1 MLMKK
6 IILICLCLLVGI
18 SGYSAEGNKAKIFNC
33 MEGEVTK
40 RLIPIALEVV
50 EEDCYSIGMT
60 DNECNLIRTFFND
73 YIQAALTGNEKEA
86 EKKWR
91 AKIEQANPS
100 LYARLA
106 KMDMNNFEK
115 KIEEKGIHLLHNPEQ
130 ITNLWFELLDT
141 CVEPTNLSPLE
152 KATTR
157 LSLCTDGLVLEDLN
171 EQVIEKVRKKFVPTI
186 ALDEDILY
194 VSNKP
199 GWLTDT
205 AAVITNKKLY
215 RYEKAPIALEQF
227 WDSTYSDGH
236 IYLGNNNHISLN
248 DLKEE
253 WEPFP
258 DEGIAICGDKIYQ
271 SFRRMAYASNPSLQ
285 DTFWKDFQNTPK
297 NKREAFL
304 EKNCDKRNWQCYH
317 ALSLTDYD
325 KYQNAKDEH
334 KKEEYRKDAAEELKK
349 AISLLK
355 ITPVKSETVYP
366 LIDLALELKEY
377 AMARELA
384 VKYDE
389 TIRQE
394 YKKKAE
400 KEFVEHF
407 FELPYNE
414 RKLIVLADA
423 IPFLNANATIIPVN
437 IHELPKNI
445 SFSSG
450 QPSVGE
456 VYIAHPYTKEY
467 ILLESGYEW
476 RLLTEQIREFCE
488 VMDKI
493 GAKQCLAGN
502 VVFLSKGQQN
512 DSTLALQG
520 AVHGEQKTVGIK
532 AGGKI
537 EGSYNKEE
545 SVKREQL
552 QERLNSI
559 SQNFTPPYTFQFTG
573 EEDWLVWYPHK
584 KDWRH
589 LVRQVKEG
597 SNLEE
602 HIATFSSRD
611 LHKLQQMDCKEMQAE
626 LEGYADAKL
635 LGRKVG
641 IEAFYKRCN
650 DSKLEEEKDVSVQF
664 KVTFPPSAAGK

>member
-1 MLMKK
+1 MKK

-18 SGYSAEGNKAKIFNC
+18 SGYSAEGNKAKIRNC
-33 MEGEVTK
+33 AEKKMPLALVEVWEQ
-40 RLIPIALEVV
+40 ALFSV
-50 EEDCYSIGMT
+50 EMT
-60 DNECNLIRTFFND
+60 DNERSS
-73 YIQAALTGNEKEA
+73 IQAMINDLKLAIIDGNEKEVE
-86 EKKWR
+86 EKIDRWDET
-91 AKIEQANPS
+91 IQQEIPS
-100 LYARLA
+100 LHKRLQETGLQTLSN
-106 KMDMNNFEK
+106 D
-115 KIEEKGIHLLHNPEQ
+115 PEQ
-130 ITNLWFELLDT
+130 LVNLFFAPFDS
-141 CVEPTNLSPLE
+141 CIDQTNLSPVE
-152 KATTR
+152 KETTR

-194 VSNKP
+194 VSNEP
-199 GWLTDT
+199 GWWLTDT

-248 DLKEE
+248 DLKEN
-253 WEPFP
+253 WEPFT
-258 DEGIAICGDKIYQ
+258 DEDISYMGERIYQ

-520 AVHGEQKTVGIK
+520 AVHGEQKTAGV
-532 AGGKI
+532 AVGGKI